1 MRALPQFA
9 LSLATIL
16 LCAGVTAGADLES
29 AQHAYQATALQ
40 DATALAEQGQAEAQV
55 VLGRMY
61 LTGRGVP
68 KDPDTAFKWF
78 KAAAVQGNADGAF
91 LLGAMYLLPRSDIPE
106 GLRWV
111 RLAAEQGNQDAQLL
125 LGQTYMEG
133 LPGLPRDLPGNFDH
147 GKPAVAF
154 RPNCAFVL
162 LLSLLNVRVNGVQGV
177 LPEPRLDSLVT
188 QRSPFVFRFIT
199 RSGTADRGLG
209 QNQTAHH
216 RCHREQCRPREQ
228 RVSFA
233 AFCHKPSFSTL
244 HLKRSLCAQNGSR

>member
-16 LCAGVTAGADLES
+16 LCAGGTAGADLES

-68 KDPDTAFKWF
+68 KDPDTALKWF

-91 LLGAMYLLPRSDIPE
+91 LLGAMYFLPRSDIPE

-125 LGQTYMEG
+125 LGQTCMEG
-133 LPGLPRDLPGNFDH
+133 LPGLPRDP
-147 GKPAVAF
+147 
-154 RPNCAFVL
+154 
-162 LLSLLNVRVNGVQGV
+162 VQGGMWLRLAAKDN
-177 LPEPRLDSLVT
+177 LPFYAAQLAAAERVM
-188 QRSPFVFRFIT
+188 SP
-199 RSGTADRGLG
+199 
-209 QNQTAHH
+209 
-216 RCHREQCRPREQ
+216 EQ
-228 RVSFA
+228 RAQSKALA
-233 AFCHKPSFSTL
+233 AAWQPQPGLRREAPPSP
-244 HLKRSLCAQNGSR
+244 